1 MRQGTDGS
9 GGRSGNNLRQTGQT
23 VLAIDV
29 HGARTADT
37 LTARSS
43 ESKRG
48 VLLVLDLEQSV
59 EDHRAATTEFRNRS
73 GKILIEVD
81 HVLLVVRLD
90 ILGRVVAEKAEELEA
105 QEARAELKDLK
116 QRYREHL
123 WGEEES
129 EGK

>member
-1 MRQGTDGS
+1 MRQRTDGHR
-9 GGRSGNNLRQTGQT
+9 GRSGGDLRQAGQT

-43 ESKRG
+43 EGEG
-48 VLLVLDLEQSV
+48 VIDLVLDLEQGV
-59 EDHRAATTEFRNRS
+59 EDHRAATTEFRNKS

-90 ILGRVVAEKAEELEA
+90 ILGRVVAEKAEELV
-105 QEARAELKDLK
+105 RRLLVMPT
-116 QRYREHL
+116 R
-123 WGEEES
+123 
-129 EGK
+129 

>member
-1 MRQGTDGS
+1 MRKGTDG
-9 GGRSGNNLRQTGQT
+9 GDLVVLGDLRQAGQT

-37 LTARSS
+37 LTTRSS

-59 EDHRAATTEFRNRS
+59 EDHRAATTEFRNKS

-90 ILGRVVAEKAEELEA
+90 ILGRVVAEKAEELV
-105 QEARAELKDLK
+105 RRLLVMPT
-116 QRYREHL
+116 R
-123 WGEEES
+123 
-129 EGK
+129 